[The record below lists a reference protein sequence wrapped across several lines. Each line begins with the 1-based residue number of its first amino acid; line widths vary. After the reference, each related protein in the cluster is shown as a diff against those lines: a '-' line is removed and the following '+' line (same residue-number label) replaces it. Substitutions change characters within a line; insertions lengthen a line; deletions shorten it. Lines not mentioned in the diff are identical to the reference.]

1 MLIVKEDII
10 SRINNGDAKAFEQL
24 YTTFYVYLCAVATKY
39 VYNSEAAREIVN
51 DVFMNIWSSRGQLSF
66 PIHNYLLRSVQNR
79 CLNYIRTLHTR
90 ERVLDEYREELIAF
104 QEEFCKNDNNPLQL
118 LEIEELKS
126 QVNTVIDSLSVKC
139 RLVFEKYLYEGM
151 SPQEIA
157 DEQAISVNTV
167 RVHIKNAMDHIK
179 LQLGPTAGI
188 LLLFLYGRL

>member
-1 MLIVKEDII
+1 MPFLLYMIAIIVI
-10 SRINNGDAKAFEQL
+10 
-24 YTTFYVYLCAVATKY
+24 Y

-139 RLVFEKYLYEGM
+139 RLVFERYVSSG
-151 SPQEIA
+151 
-157 DEQAISVNTV
+157 DC
-167 RVHIKNAMDHIK
+167 
-179 LQLGPTAGI
+179 
-188 LLLFLYGRL
+188 